1 MIKYVVTI
9 CAEEEGKMK
18 KVLLPI
24 SLIILVFLG
33 VFAGWLL
40 MAKDREGPVIE
51 VDMPSAQTWHSDM
64 DRNELLEHIR
74 ATDERDGDVTDSL
87 IVESV
92 KSSDTEDSV
101 TITVVAMDRSHNVT
115 KSSWEMKRDT
125 SANGETVQPVEGAG
139 DETDPGQEDAGLQE
153 GGEETTEETE
163 NSDPEEQAVAARE
176 EQIAALSDEAPRFYL
191 KQHQVTVEKNGEFDR
206 LSWVEEISDDADD
219 RNSLFRNIQVEGEV
233 DVSAEGTYELTYFVV
248 DSDGN
253 RSNEEVMTVTVTA

>member
-1 MIKYVVTI
+1 
-9 CAEEEGKMK
+9 MK
-18 KVLLPI
+18 KILLPI
-24 SLIILVFLG
+24 SLIIVIFLG
-33 VFAGWLL
+33 IFAGWLL
-40 MAKDREGPVIE
+40 MAKDRKGPVIE
-51 VDMPSAQTWHSDM
+51 VDMSSAQIWSNDM
-64 DRNELLEHIR
+64 DKNELLKHVT

-101 TITVVAMDRSHNVT
+101 TITVVAMDHSHNVT
-115 KSSWEMKRDT
+115 KFSWEMKRDT
-125 SANGETVQPVEGAG
+125 FAAEEAAQPVEEA
-139 DETDPGQEDAGLQE
+139 
-153 GGEETTEETE
+153 E